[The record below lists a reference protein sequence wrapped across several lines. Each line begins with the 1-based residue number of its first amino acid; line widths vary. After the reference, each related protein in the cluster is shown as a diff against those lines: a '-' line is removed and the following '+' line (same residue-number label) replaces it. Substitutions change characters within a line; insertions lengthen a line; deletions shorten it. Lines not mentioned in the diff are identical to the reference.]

1 MDKTNI
7 STKKPMVLVFAGP
20 NGSGKTTIKDYFN
33 IVGTYTNADD
43 LVKTTGMSNE
53 EAAKYV
59 DKLRYESIDAGKDI
73 TFETVLSSNYKME
86 LLKYAKEKGY
96 FIKCVFVLTVDASIN
111 VARVQARVEQGGHS
125 VEPEKIKSRYSK
137 ALKNISKLIEICDI
151 MHVYDNSGDKVKRI
165 IRKHKDDI
173 SIFPNEIWDEK
184 KILDL
189 ID

>member
-73 TFETVLSSNYKME
+73 TFETVLSSNYKIE
-86 LLKYAKEKGY
+86 LLKYAK
-96 FIKCVFVLTVDASIN
+96 
-111 VARVQARVEQGGHS
+111 
-125 VEPEKIKSRYSK
+125 
-137 ALKNISKLIEICDI
+137 
-151 MHVYDNSGDKVKRI
+151 
-165 IRKHKDDI
+165 
-173 SIFPNEIWDEK
+173 
-184 KILDL
+184 
-189 ID
+189 